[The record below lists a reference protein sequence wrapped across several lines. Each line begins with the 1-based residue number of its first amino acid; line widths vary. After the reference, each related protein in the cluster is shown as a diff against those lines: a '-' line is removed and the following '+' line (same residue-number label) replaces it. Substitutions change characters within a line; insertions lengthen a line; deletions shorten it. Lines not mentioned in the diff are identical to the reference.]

1 MVQSKWYSFLDKN
14 NIDFLYTEWSIRSGD
29 ILVLATDAV
38 SQWFLDSY
46 LKGQKPWKKMEK
58 NMGKMEEFIEKLRH
72 DKKIEND
79 DVTFIMIRC

>member
-1 MVQSKWYSFLDKN
+1 MESFTITSFLDKN

-29 ILVLATDAV
+29 ILVLATDAF

-58 NMGKMEEFIEKLRH
+58 NMGEMEEFIEKLRH

-79 DVTFIMIRC
+79 DVTCIMIRC